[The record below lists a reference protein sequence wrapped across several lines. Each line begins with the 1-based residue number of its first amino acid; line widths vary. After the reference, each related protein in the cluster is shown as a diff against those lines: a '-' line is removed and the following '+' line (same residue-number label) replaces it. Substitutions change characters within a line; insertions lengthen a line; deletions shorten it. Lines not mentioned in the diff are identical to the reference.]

1 MGVSLR
7 RPFLRPIQVGDFSG
21 RAIMTQSVKGSI
33 AMLLACVIWGFAPL
47 YYSFLSHLGPEEI
60 LSHRTLWSVVTFTI
74 VIAFT
79 GRRTE
84 TLRILKLPKTMALI
98 LLAGVMIGIN
108 WYVFIFSVG
117 AGRVTESSLGYYIFP
132 LVMVLLGMAV
142 FRETLSKL
150 QWTSVVLAV
159 IAVLVLTYGL
169 GTMPWLAIII
179 SFTFGIYGLLKRIIR
194 VDSVV
199 SVTLEVIF
207 LLPFSVA
214 YLWWLDSIPD
224 APTLALL
231 MFSGLITAGPLMLM
245 TYATQ
250 TVRMATVGLVQYLN
264 PVLQFFCAIVL
275 LGELLTGWHIIA
287 ISLIWTALTFYT
299 VAVFKAERKVVSTS
313 STV

>member
-1 MGVSLR
+1 
-7 RPFLRPIQVGDFSG
+7 
-21 RAIMTQSVKGSI
+21 MTQPVKGAI
-33 AMLLACVIWGFAPL
+33 AMLLACLTWGFAPL

-60 LSHRTLWSVVTFTI
+60 LAHRTVWSVLTFTV
-74 VIAFT
+74 VIALT
-79 GRRTE
+79 GRRRE
-84 TLRILKLPKTMALI
+84 TLRVLKLPKTMALI

-132 LVMVLLGMAV
+132 LVMVLLGLVV

-150 QWTSVVLAV
+150 QWVSVALAI

-169 GTMPWLAIII
+169 GGVPWLAMII
-179 SFTFGIYGLLKRIIR
+179 SVTFGIYGLLKRIIK

-199 SVTLEVIF
+199 SVTLEVVL
-207 LLPFSVA
+207 LLPFA
-214 YLWWLDSIPD
+214 ALYLFWFGSMPD
-224 APTLALL
+224 APTMALL

-275 LGELLTGWHIIA
+275 LGEILTGWHMIA
-287 ISLIWTALTFYT
+287 IGLIWTALAFYT
-299 VAVFKAERKVVSTS
+299 FAVFSADRKITSTS
-313 STV
+313 VTV

>member
-1 MGVSLR
+1 
-7 RPFLRPIQVGDFSG
+7 
-21 RAIMTQSVKGSI
+21 MTQPVKGAI
-33 AMLLACVIWGFAPL
+33 AMLLACLTWGFAPL

-60 LSHRTLWSVVTFTI
+60 LAHRTVWSVLTFAV
-74 VIAFT
+74 VIALT
-79 GRRTE
+79 GRRPE
-84 TLRILKLPKTMALI
+84 TLRVLKLPKTMALI

-132 LVMVLLGMAV
+132 LVMVLLGLVV
-142 FRETLSKL
+142 FRETLSTL
-150 QWTSVVLAV
+150 QWVSVALAV

-169 GTMPWLAIII
+169 GGVPWLAMII
-179 SFTFGIYGLLKRIIR
+179 SVTFGIYGLLKRIIK

-199 SVTLEVIF
+199 SVTLEVVL
-207 LLPFSVA
+207 LLPFA
-214 YLWWLDSIPD
+214 ALYLFWFGSMPD
-224 APTLALL
+224 APTMALL

-275 LGELLTGWHIIA
+275 LGEILTGWHMIA
-287 ISLIWTALTFYT
+287 IGLIWTALAFYT
-299 VAVFKAERKVVSTS
+299 FAVFSADRKITSTS
-313 STV
+313 VTV

>member
-1 MGVSLR
+1 
-7 RPFLRPIQVGDFSG
+7 
-21 RAIMTQSVKGSI
+21 MTQPVKGAI
-33 AMLLACVIWGFAPL
+33 AMLLACLTWGFAPL

-60 LSHRTLWSVVTFTI
+60 LAHRTVWSVLTFTV
-74 VIAFT
+74 VIALT
-79 GRRTE
+79 GRRRE
-84 TLRILKLPKTMALI
+84 TLRVLKLPKTMALI

-132 LVMVLLGMAV
+132 LVMVLLGLVV
-142 FRETLSKL
+142 FRETLSTL
-150 QWTSVVLAV
+150 QWVSVALAV

-169 GTMPWLAIII
+169 GGMPWLAMII
-179 SFTFGIYGLLKRIIR
+179 SVTFGIYGLLKRIIR

-199 SVTLEVIF
+199 SVTLEVVL
-207 LLPFSVA
+207 LLPFA
-214 YLWWLDSIPD
+214 ALYLFWFGSMPD
-224 APTLALL
+224 VPTMALL

-275 LGELLTGWHIIA
+275 LGEILTGWHMIA
-287 ISLIWTALTFYT
+287 IGLIWTALAFYT
-299 VAVFKAERKVVSTS
+299 FAVFSADRKITSTS
-313 STV
+313 VTV

>member
-1 MGVSLR
+1 
-7 RPFLRPIQVGDFSG
+7 
-21 RAIMTQSVKGSI
+21 MTQPVKGAI
-33 AMLLACVIWGFAPL
+33 AMLLACLTWGFAPL

-60 LSHRTLWSVVTFTI
+60 LSHRTLWSVVTFVS
-74 VIAFT
+74 VIAVT
-79 GRRTE
+79 GRRRE
-84 TLRILKLPKTMALI
+84 TLRVLKLPKTMALI

-132 LVMVLLGMAV
+132 LVMVLLGLVV

-150 QWTSVVLAV
+150 QWMSVALAV
-159 IAVLVLTYGL
+159 IAVIVLTYGL
-169 GTMPWLAIII
+169 GRAPWLAMII
-179 SFTFGIYGLLKRIIR
+179 SFTFGIYGLLKRIIK
-194 VDSVV
+194 VDSVI
-199 SVTLEVIF
+199 SVTLEVVL
-207 LLPFSVA
+207 LLPFAVA
-214 YLWWLDSIPD
+214 YLCWFGSMPD

-275 LGELLTGWHIIA
+275 LGEVLTSWHIIA
-287 ISLIWTALTFYT
+287 IGLIWIALAFYT
-299 VAVFKAERKVVSTS
+299 VSVLKAERKVVSIS
-313 STV
+313 PTV